1 MKLGCLVVASILLSA
16 CGYENPT
23 EPTTPVN
30 QPTAGVPAR
39 IELGAVPGVGQQG
52 GTGTI
57 SARVF
62 DAFTAALPN
71 QTVAFSASGGEL
83 GEPSAVTDDK
93 GVARTTITGPAGA
106 AITITAAVGT
116 LEQKAQIAMQ
126 AKPDA
131 PPPLVPPV
139 FPPPT
144 PPQPPAPPQPPPA
157 PSYTVTLTALPPSI
171 VVNGTSTL
179 TAAVVANNGA
189 TAPTGY
195 AWDCNAD
202 GTFDAPIADNFKVC
216 TYTVAGTIKSAVRV
230 TSTTASGSASVDVT
244 VAAAAPLLVAVTA
257 SPNTV
262 LATGAPVTYTAT
274 LSSTGGASA
283 VPTTGV
289 DWEWDTDGDGTYD
302 SASTLHANTDLITVT
317 YSAPKEFTVKVR
329 ATDTATGRTA
339 IGTRAVKV
347 Q

>member
-62 DAFTAALPN
+62 DAFAAALPN

-106 AITITAAVGT
+106 AITIIAAVGT

-144 PPQPPAPPQPPPA
+144 PPQPPAPPAPPAPPPPA
-157 PSYTVTLTALPPSI
+157 PNYAVTLSASSAPVAGNPVTLTADVTQIGTAPAPTSYAWEC
-171 VVNGTSTL
+171 GTGASATTTTSTYAGCAFP
-179 TAAVVANNGA
+179 TA
-189 TAPTGY
+189 
-195 AWDCNAD
+195 
-202 GTFDAPIADNFKVC
+202 GTFTAGVTVSNASAGLSKAATTSITIAAPPPPVITVSCNSPTLLAATSCSASATVGSVQLPSSRITKVDWDW
-216 TYTVAGTIKSAVRV
+216 GDSS
-230 TSTTASGSASVDVT
+230 TSTTTTNVGTHTHLAALTYQVVAIVT
-244 VAAAAPLLVAVTA
+244 VSGNP
-257 SPNTV
+257 
-262 LATGAPVTYTAT
+262 ATG
-274 LSSTGGASA
+274 TGSIGA
-283 VPTTGV
+283 V
-289 DWEWDTDGDGTYD
+289 
-302 SASTLHANTDLITVT
+302 
-317 YSAPKEFTVKVR
+317 VKP
-329 ATDTATGRTA
+329 
-339 IGTRAVKV
+339 
-347 Q
+347 